1 MGTPDRASRP
11 RAEALATSP
20 ENGRDGL
27 HGRTSLEDWHTIFGQ
42 GQSKRPLQPRRRLPV
57 KRTNHQGFY
66 YDHQPCQPAQQSV
79 YLRFYDTDLSS
90 ASIPNLGPN
99 RKKSPHPGA
108 VFPLVIQQTSGQTW
122 LRNRGSDPR
131 GTVFPLPPVAM
142 LKVEIAGKDVS
153 TPPDRKCS
161 LGSRSRSRPGSPG
174 VASGRPAR

>member
-11 RAEALATSP
+11 RAEDSATSP
-20 ENGRDGL
+20 ENGRP
-27 HGRTSLEDWHTIFGQ
+27 HGRTSVGDRHTIFGQ
-42 GQSKRPLQPRRRLPV
+42 RQSKRPLQPRCRLPV

-66 YDHQPCQPAQQSV
+66 YDHQPCQPAQQSI

-99 RKKSPHPGA
+99 RKKNPRPRA
-108 VFPLVIQQTSGQTW
+108 VFPLVILQTAGQMC

-131 GTVFPLPPVAM
+131 RTGFPLPPAAM
-142 LKVEIAGKDVS
+142 LKLGIAGKDVS

-174 VASGRPAR
+174 AASGRPAR